1 MYPSELNTP
10 VHSSRGTA
18 DFVPSRESK
27 IAHNAPV
34 PGRGEPEH
42 VSAAPRA
49 PSSALRNRVFDS
61 TRPRTRARLPGH
73 PGAGATIWNL
83 EKLFPGKAAGIA
95 PAAFLLGTS
104 RSFCWATKCAAQRR
118 SRCVRRAWNSV
129 HGRRTT
135 ESRRPRCKRQWT
147 ALSGRCSLIPPNA
160 KSGRP
165 QSLLPASYLSRNHA
179 PIRNDETIN
188 ATTRS
193 AVRSQ
198 IMRISCV

>member
-135 ESRRPRCKRQWT
+135 EFPQATLQTAMDGAIGPSFPDPAKCEKR
-147 ALSGRCSLIPPNA
+147 
-160 KSGRP
+160 
-165 QSLLPASYLSRNHA
+165 PASVPAAGVIFEQKPRTDTQRRDDQRYHQKRG
-179 PIRNDETIN
+179 
-188 ATTRS
+188 
-193 AVRSQ
+193 
-198 IMRISCV
+198 